1 MKGEFYIM
9 NEETKQHWIRICVIA
24 LITFLV
30 SYLAFCLALK
40 HHLKKIYNPFYQVER
55 MEKMLEKQA
64 YDFDKYMLRKMEN
77 PFEPKMRPMMVNL
90 VKEANEYKVIVDLTQ
105 LDGDEKAVNVD
116 IKDDELTVK
125 GQFDKKIRGS
135 EKIINFTQTYYLD
148 EKLEEN
154 KITKE
159 KKGNKYIITIPFK
172 SDVDTD

>member
-40 HHLKKIYNPFYQVER
+40 HHLKKMYNPFYQVER

-90 VKEANEYKVIVDLTQ
+90 VKEANEYKVIVDLRP
-105 LDGDEKAVNVD
+105 LDNDEKGVNVNLED
-116 IKDDELTVK
+116 NILTIS
-125 GQFDKKIRGS
+125 GEIDKKMHGN
-135 EKIINFTQTYYLD
+135 EKIIRFSQSYYLD
-148 EKLEEN
+148 QKLETD
-154 KITKE
+154 KISKE
-159 KKGNKYIITIPFK
+159 KKGDKYIITIPFENQE
-172 SDVDTD
+172 